1 MTCHVID
8 ELLYD
13 RLIISLLQI
22 FIEFCSGG
30 AVDDII
36 VGKKDLLSSL
46 HL

>member
-1 MTCHVID
+1 MIL
-8 ELLYD
+8 ELGLVYAFGKILFLYP
-13 RLIISLLQI
+13 QI

-36 VGKKDLLSSL
+36 VGRLVIDCSM